1 MEPIKPTVPKDYGS
15 VDVDKVPQ
23 DSFSLGTQP
32 TDYATVEPLRHHK
45 VSRGEFLTYGLGT
58 LLALTGIGGIINP
71 KRTTLT

>member
-1 MEPIKPTVPKDYGS
+1 MNKDNSNIKSIKCMEPEKYPVP
-15 VDVDKVPQ
+15 
-23 DSFSLGTQP
+23 
-32 TDYATVEPLRHHK
+32 PLQTLKNHK

>member
-32 TDYATVEPLRHHK
+32 TPD
-45 VSRGEFLTYGLGT
+45 
-58 LLALTGIGGIINP
+58 
-71 KRTTLT
+71 